1 MAITAIN
8 PSMSYSSPNFKGL
21 PKLNTANVQRVA
33 EVATETAE
41 KAPGA
46 IKRFRNAWNAK
57 LNEIVEK
64 NFTNPVL
71 APIMNSGFIEKFAEK
86 TKNIDNMACHMTTA
100 GSVVTTATYA
110 ATSLKTLKKDEE
122 QKKRAKTLVL
132 NQVMVTGL
140 STLGAYT
147 INDKLGK
154 LSKQLGYKFR
164 EANQGNPKLSTY
176 MKGFDIAKGLLI
188 FSVMYRYIAPVV
200 VTPLASKIGNYIF
213 GKDEKKSAE
222 QKPVAEATVVP
233 MQVAKE
239 LNAKA

>member
-1 MAITAIN
+1 MTISAIN
-8 PSMSYSSPNFKGL
+8 PTMSYTSPNFKGA
-21 PKLNTANVQRVA
+21 PKLNTANIQKVA
-33 EVATETAE
+33 EVATEATE

-57 LNEIVEK
+57 LNEVIEK
-64 NFTNPVL
+64 GITKPIL
-71 APIMNSGFIEKFAEK
+71 APIMNSKFIENFAEK

-100 GSVVTTATYA
+100 GSIVTTATYA
-110 ATSLKTLKKDEE
+110 GTSLKTLRKDEE

-154 LSKQLGYKFR
+154 MSKQLGYKFR
-164 EANQGNPKLSTY
+164 EANQGNPNLSKY

-188 FSVMYRYIAPVV
+188 FSIMYRYVAPVV

-222 QKPVAEATVVP
+222 QPKQAQATVVP
-233 MQVAKE
+233 MQVAKDFS
-239 LNAKA
+239 ARA

>member
-1 MAITAIN
+1 
-8 PSMSYSSPNFKGL
+8 MSYSSPNFKGA
-21 PKLNTANVQRVA
+21 PKLNATNVQRVA
-33 EVATETAE
+33 TVMSDNAN
-41 KAPGA
+41 PGV
-46 IKRFRNAWNAK
+46 IKRFRNAWNEK
-57 LNEIVEK
+57 LNGAVEK
-64 NFTNPVL
+64 YITKPVL
-71 APIMNSGFIEKFAEK
+71 APIMNSKFIESFAEK

-110 ATSLKTLKKDEE
+110 GTSLKTLKKDEE

-154 LSKQLGYKFR
+154 MSKQLGYKFR
-164 EANQGNPKLSTY
+164 EANQGNPKLPTY

-200 VTPLASKIGNYIF
+200 VTPLASKIGNYVF
-213 GKDEKKSAE
+213 GKDEKKQPA
-222 QKPVAEATVVP
+222 QQPAQATTVPV
-233 MQVAKE
+233 QVAKE
-239 LNAKA
+239 MLNKQA